1 MQEII
6 DHSEAAIRI
15 VSLTMTE
22 FARRMAALGEPPDRI
37 LDALKGYGRIWE
49 EVVPVD
55 EAIAMEAFSIGEA
68 TKERLPLVDA
78 LIAGAARLSGSVLVH
93 RDPHFKKVPAGL
105 VSQESL
111 PDLKS

>member
-22 FARRMAALGEPPDRI
+22 FARRMAALGQPRDQI
-37 LDALKGYGRIWE
+37 LAALKSYGRIWE
-49 EVVPVD
+49 EVVHVD
-55 EAIAMEAFSIGEA
+55 ETIAMEAFSLGEA
-68 TKERLPLVDA
+68 TKDRLPLVDA
-78 LIAGAARLSGSVLVH
+78 LIAGAARLTGSLLVH

-105 VSQESL
+105 VSQEIL

>member
-6 DHSEAAIRI
+6 DDSEATIRI

-22 FARRMAALGEPPDRI
+22 FARRMAALGEPRDQI
-37 LDALKGYGRIWE
+37 LAALKGYGRIWE
-49 EVVPVD
+49 EVVHVD
-55 EAIAMEAFSIGEA
+55 KAIAMEAFSIGQA

-78 LIAGAARLSGSVLVH
+78 LIAGAARLTGSVLVH
-93 RDPHFKKVPAGL
+93 RDPHFKKVPAEM

-111 PDLKS
+111 QDLKS